1 MNYVASVASEAIFQK
16 KCILHSK
23 HFAFQGEN
31 YRQSGA
37 GLAAPSAAAAGFGTN
52 GGGTGVPAY
61 SGGGGE
67 TGHGI
72 STASNAANAGKPA
85 SRKSSSKKRKSSRHQ
100 QQLPQNEQ
108 GTTYFLK
115 DNLNCI

>member
-37 GLAAPSAAAAGFGTN
+37 GLAAPSAVAAGFGTN

-61 SGGGGE
+61 SGGE
-67 TGHGI
+67 AGHGI

-85 SRKSSSKKRKSSRHQ
+85 SRKSSSKKRKSSRQQ

-108 GTTYFLK
+108 GTTYIFK
-115 DNLNCI
+115 DNLNSI

>member
-61 SGGGGE
+61 SGGGE
-67 TGHGI
+67 AGHGI

-85 SRKSSSKKRKSSRHQ
+85 SRKSSSKKRKSSRQQ

-108 GTTYFLK
+108 GTTYIFK
-115 DNLNCI
+115 DDLNSI

>member
-61 SGGGGE
+61 SGGE
-67 TGHGI
+67 AGHGI

-85 SRKSSSKKRKSSRHQ
+85 SRKSSSKKRKSSRQ
-100 QQLPQNEQ
+100 QSQHEQ
-108 GTTYFLK
+108 GIKTSFSIFLY
-115 DNLNCI
+115 